1 MHVGDHH
8 LTDRRGVAIVDEM
21 THGSLRWLFRE
32 VSVSDVGIDGH
43 IELIDGDRA
52 TGKLLGVQI
61 KSGRSWFREPS
72 NGGWVYRGDPRH
84 LDYWRG
90 YALPVL
96 IVLVDVEARIA
107 YWQHLDPTTIQST
120 GQGWKALV
128 PADQVLDDSSR
139 DALTRLFRP
148 STMRTASSAPR
159 RALQPLHRATASDV
173 ANGWPGDDK
182 LGTDIRSVAAALHEA
197 NLGGV
202 EMLVGV
208 PLPPFG
214 AHAALVLAGTHP
226 RSGLP
231 SYVLIESEKARIRL
245 RGRVGTDWRVPRTS
259 AEERAEQAKGALRR
273 AVPVLN
279 VQPDWITSMVLHG
292 EKDSAQSVLIDQR
305 FRANLSEFLSETTAS
320 AVAELLIGSRV
331 RPEVRIGGWVWDQF
345 IDDAIDLSQEQEAA
359 YRLALDAV
367 IDAVR
372 RDEKTVCLIV
382 GPSGS
387 GKTSLG
393 LRLLR
398 HFLNDGVQ
406 ALHSTGSRSLTQ
418 SFRRLAGPTR
428 FREVFKYHNSF
439 SMTEP
444 NAVDVLVCDE
454 AHRIRETSTNRYTPR
469 SEQSGRAQVEE
480 LIAAARVPIF
490 LLDEHQIIRPGE
502 IGGVMLIEQAAQ
514 RLGAGIHRIELTET
528 YRWGGSSLYLDWVDT
543 LLRGDKASRFKMPAA
558 AGYTVKMAISPADM
572 ENELLSWHQ
581 QGQAARIVAGYCW
594 PWSGLRPDGSLVGDI
609 KIGAWERPWVIKSD
623 RTSGGAPG
631 APYWAIDPAGVGQIG
646 SVYVVQG
653 FEFAWCGVIIGPDL
667 VVRDSEWVVRPEN
680 SRDPA
685 LRRVR
690 NPQEH
695 ARYALNSYRVL
706 LTRAVTGTIIYSTDE
721 ETRCYLASMIE

>member
-8 LTDRRGVAIVDEM
+8 LTDRRGVAIVDEA

-96 IVLVDVEARIA
+96 IVLVDVEARVA
-107 YWQHLDPTTIQST
+107 YWQHLGPSTIQST

-128 PADQVLDDSSR
+128 PASQVLDDSSR

-148 STMRTASSAPR
+148 STMRMASSAPR
-159 RALQPLHRATASDV
+159 RALQPLHRATASDI
-173 ANGWPGDDK
+173 ADGWPGDEK
-182 LGTDIRSVAAALHEA
+182 LGTDIRLVAAALHEA

-226 RSGLP
+226 QSGLP
-231 SYVLIESEKARIRL
+231 SYVLIESEEARIRL

-259 AEERAEQAKGALRR
+259 AEERAEQASGALRR

-279 VQPDWITSMVLHG
+279 AQPDWITSMALRE
-292 EKDSAQSVLIDQR
+292 EKEPSQSVPIDQR
-305 FRANLSEFLSETTAS
+305 FQATLSGLLSETTAN

-345 IDDAIDLSQEQEAA
+345 IDDTIDSSQEQEAA
-359 YRLALDAV
+359 YRIVLNAV
-367 IDAVR
+367 IDAFR

-387 GKTSLG
+387 GKTSIG

-398 HFLNDGVQ
+398 HFSNEGVL
-406 ALHSTGSRSLTQ
+406 ALHSTGSRSLTE
-418 SFRRLAGPTR
+418 SLRRLAGPTR

-439 SMTEP
+439 SMAEP
-444 NAVDVLVCDE
+444 NAVDVLICDE
-454 AHRIRETSTNRYTPR
+454 AHRIRETSTNRFTPR
-469 SEQSGRAQVEE
+469 SERSGRAQVEE

-490 LLDEHQIIRPGE
+490 LLDEHQVISPGE
-502 IGGVMLIEQAAQ
+502 IGSVTLIEQAAQ
-514 RLGAGIHRIELTET
+514 QLGAAIHRIELTET
-528 YRWGGSSLYLDWVDT
+528 YRWAGSSLYLDWVDT
-543 LLRGDKASRFKMPAA
+543 LLGGDKASRFKMPAA
-558 AGYTVKMAISPADM
+558 AGYTVKVATSPADM

-594 PWSGLRPDGSLVGDI
+594 PWSDPRPDGSLVKDI
-609 KIGAWERPWVIKSD
+609 KIGAWERPWAIKSD
-623 RTSGGAPG
+623 RAHGGAPG
-631 APYWAIDPAGVGQIG
+631 ASYWATDPTGIGQIG
-646 SVYVVQG
+646 FVYLVQG
-653 FEFAWCGVIIGPDL
+653 FEFSWCGVIIGPDL
-667 VVRDSEWVVRPEN
+667 VLREREWVVRPKN
-680 SRDPA
+680 SRDPR

-690 NPQEH
+690 DPQEY

-721 ETRCYLASMIE
+721 ETRSYLAEMIE